1 MSRRRRETAAET
13 ETPAAEAPAGEG
25 PQVKVVMSGSAD
37 EVADRLKGVATPV
50 PEKPRTTRAEEVAEI
65 NEQFLKD
72 LANPT
77 YTVKV
82 KRLRPKEWN
91 GQKANGEVWSSEL
104 PLQWEEIKEEVQKT
118 SGGGTYKVAVID
130 PSTGNM
136 VSAKNFEQD
145 GDPILDQADQKE
157 IERIMMEGGTKD
169 ATQTSIEGLDRR
181 AQVTAKMIEV
191 ESLEHQ
197 LTEAR
202 EARNGGQKKHAA
214 PDDTRINDL
223 ERRLTESKHQAELEA
238 RDRKHQEEM
247 RELKTLITQNAKPQ
261 ASQGASEITLLITQM
276 QKNQESSDKRFEA
289 MQKQMQDDK
298 MNLMLEEIKAL
309 RNKPQQK
316 SDMLEMAEAM
326 LSLKKVFG
334 WGGDDDD
341 DDEADPDDDRP
352 WWQKALDKLGD
363 KITPKVI
370 DKIFAKLDGL
380 ETSGKTVSKEDFM
393 KINEEEIAAH
403 ARKVADEEIQ
413 RIMGQKPAAL
423 PPPAPAPAPVPA
435 PTTTTKTELPPAPAP
450 APAAPA
456 SAAAP
461 PPPPSAEMILARKR
475 CELAAGS
482 IAMIEH
488 ELTLRQRNYE
498 WNYELWDNLP
508 EDLLDR
514 VCMAPDCIL
523 MLDVFKVEGLDVAAV
538 DAMKAKIAADP
549 KALAWLKRGHD
560 ELALWKTKADADPTF
575 DPGAEEEP
583 EEEEPQ

>member
-1 MSRRRRETAAET
+1 MSRRRREVAAEG
-13 ETPAAEAPAGEG
+13 EAPAAEAPVGEG

-50 PEKPRTTRAEEVAEI
+50 PEKPRTTRAEELAEN
-65 NEQFLKD
+65 NEQFFKD
-72 LANPT
+72 LDNGT
-77 YTVKV
+77 YKVKV
-82 KRLRPKEWN
+82 KRLRPKTWQ
-91 GQKANGEVWSSEL
+91 GQRMAVEVWENEL
-104 PLQWEEIKEEVQKT
+104 PLQWDGIKSEVVQLC
-118 SGGGTYKVAVID
+118 GGGTYKVAVVD
-130 PSTGNM
+130 PSTDKL
-136 VSAKNFEQD
+136 VSSKNFEQE
-145 GDPILDQADQKE
+145 GDPILEQADQAE
-157 IERIMMEGGTKD
+157 IERIMMQGGPKD
-169 ATQTSIEGLDRR
+169 STTLTEESLDRR
-181 AQVTAKMIEV
+181 ARISTKLLEV
-191 ESLEHQ
+191 ESIQAQ
-197 LTEAR
+197 LDDAR
-202 EARNGGQKKHAA
+202 AARNGGGKKSAA

-238 RDRKHQEEM
+238 RDRRHAEEM
-247 RELKTLITQNAKPQ
+247 RELKALISQNARPAAPQ
-261 ASQGASEITLLITQM
+261 GSSEISLLIQQM

-326 LSLKKVFG
+326 LSLKKVFK
-334 WGGDDDD
+334 WGDDDD
-341 DDEADPDDDRP
+341 DDEEESDPNDDRP

-380 ETSGKTVSKEDFM
+380 ENSGKSVSKEDFM

-413 RIMGQKPAAL
+413 RLMGAQKPAAL
-423 PPPAPAPAPVPA
+423 PPPAPAPAP
-435 PTTTTKTELPPAPAP
+435 TTTKTELPPASAPAP
-450 APAAPA
+450 APAPAPV
-456 SAAAP
+456 AA
-461 PPPPSAEMILARKR
+461 PPPSAEMILARKR

-482 IAMIEH
+482 VAMIEH

-514 VCMAPDCIL
+514 VCMAADCVS

-538 DAMKAKIAADP
+538 DTMKAKVAADP
-549 KALAWLKRGHD
+549 KMLAWLKRGHD
-560 ELALWKTKADADPTF
+560 ELALWKKKADADPTF
-575 DPGAEEEP
+575 DPGAEEEEP
-583 EEEEPQ
+583 EEDEPE